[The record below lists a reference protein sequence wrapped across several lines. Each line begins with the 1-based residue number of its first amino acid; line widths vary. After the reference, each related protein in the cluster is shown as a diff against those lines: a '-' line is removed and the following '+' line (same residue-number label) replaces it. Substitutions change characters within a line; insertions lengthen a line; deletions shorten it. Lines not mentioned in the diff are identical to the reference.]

1 MLRLVSDAD
10 FNGRVLRALI
20 RSDPSLDVV
29 RVQDVGLRTAPD
41 PDVLAWAAA
50 EGRVVLTRDQR
61 TMVGFAYARV
71 AAGLPM
77 PGVVVTRDDLPIGMQ
92 VQDILII
99 AHCSDSNGLDDQVVF
114 VPL

>member
-10 FNGRVLRALI
+10 FNGRVLRALR

-41 PDVLAWAAA
+41 PDVLEWAAT
-50 EGRVVLTRDQR
+50 EGRVVLTRDQG

-71 AAGLPM
+71 GAGLPM
-77 PGVVVTRDDLPIGMQ
+77 PGVVVTRDYLPIGLQ
-92 VQDILII
+92 VQDILIV
-99 AHCSDSNGLDDQVVF
+99 AHCSAPNGLADQVVF
-114 VPL
+114 IPL